1 MERPNEII
9 SGPFLKKKTI
19 EVPLIALAPASPGSG
34 HYEFAGPV
42 GGKVSRPPDSE
53 GDGERGGWTIP
64 GAYDASSSR
73 IGHFGERVV
82 QVVQMR

>member
-1 MERPNEII
+1 M
-9 SGPFLKKKTI
+9 
-19 EVPLIALAPASPGSG
+19 PLIALAPASPGSG